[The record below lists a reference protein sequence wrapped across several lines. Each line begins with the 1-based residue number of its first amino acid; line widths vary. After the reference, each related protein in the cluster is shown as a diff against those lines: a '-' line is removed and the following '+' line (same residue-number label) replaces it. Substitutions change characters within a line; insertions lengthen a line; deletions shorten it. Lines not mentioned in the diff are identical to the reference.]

1 MDHSPLTTLATGLV
15 GPATSLGAAAYSML
29 PHLEAW
35 MRLGSVTVGLLVGLA
50 TLGAI
55 QAQYGNPR
63 HVAAPVPL
71 TDGRLMLCADL
82 LTETG
87 PGGLYA
93 QGFAHLPAELFP
105 QVAIFPMAEAVSMIP
120 QADSEI

>member
-1 MDHSPLTTLATGLV
+1 MTLADLITQPVSYETARDLAIV
-15 GPATSLGAAAYSML
+15 LTPEQA
-29 PHLEAW
+29 
-35 MRLGSVTVGLLVGLA
+35 A

-55 QAQYGNPR
+55 QQQYGDPR

-71 TDGRLMLCADL
+71 ADGRLMLCADL

-105 QVAIFPMAEAVSMIP
+105 QVQILPMADTVLLIP
-120 QADSEI
+120 QPTDL

>member
-1 MDHSPLTTLATGLV
+1 MTLADLIAQPVSYET
-15 GPATSLGAAAYSML
+15 A
-29 PHLEAW
+29 
-35 MRLGSVTVGLLVGLA
+35 RDLA
-50 TLGAI
+50 IILTPEQAVTLGAI
-55 QAQYGNPR
+55 QAEHGNPR

-87 PGGLYA
+87 LGGLYA

-105 QVAIFPMAEAVSMIP
+105 QVAILPMADAIALIP
-120 QADSEI
+120 QPEEEI

>member
-1 MDHSPLTTLATGLV
+1 MTLADLITQPVIYETAKEL
-15 GPATSLGAAAYSML
+15 AI
-29 PHLEAW
+29 
-35 MRLGSVTVGLLVGLA
+35 LLTPDQAA
-50 TLGAI
+50 TLRAI
-55 QAQYGNPR
+55 QAQYGNPQ

-71 TDGRLMLCADL
+71 VDGRLMLCADL

-105 QVAIFPMAEAVSMIP
+105 QVQILPMADAIAFIP
-120 QADSEI
+120 QPDQDL

>member
-1 MDHSPLTTLATGLV
+1 MTLADLITQPVSYETARDLAIV
-15 GPATSLGAAAYSML
+15 LTPEQAT
-29 PHLEAW
+29 
-35 MRLGSVTVGLLVGLA
+35 

-55 QAQYGNPR
+55 QAQYGNPQ

-71 TDGRLMLCADL
+71 VDGRLMLGADL
-82 LTETG
+82 ITETG

-105 QVAIFPMAEAVSMIP
+105 QVAVIPMAEALALIP
-120 QADSEI
+120 QPDPEEI

>member
-1 MDHSPLTTLATGLV
+1 MTLADLITQPISYETAKELAIV
-15 GPATSLGAAAYSML
+15 LTPDQA
-29 PHLEAW
+29 
-35 MRLGSVTVGLLVGLA
+35 A
-50 TLGAI
+50 TLGAV
-55 QAQYGNPR
+55 QSQYGNPR

-105 QVAIFPMAEAVSMIP
+105 QVAVLPMAEAHALLP
-120 QADSEI
+120 QPDPEEFN

>member
-1 MDHSPLTTLATGLV
+1 MTLADLITQPVSYESARDLAIILT
-15 GPATSLGAAAYSML
+15 PDQA
-29 PHLEAW
+29 
-35 MRLGSVTVGLLVGLA
+35 A
-50 TLGAI
+50 TLAAI
-55 QAQYGNPR
+55 QQQYGNPR

-93 QGFAHLPAELFP
+93 QGFAHLPAELFA
-105 QVAIFPMAEAVSMIP
+105 QVQILPMAEAIALIP
-120 QADSEI
+120 QPEEI

>member
-1 MDHSPLTTLATGLV
+1 MTLADLITQPVSYDSAKELAIV
-15 GPATSLGAAAYSML
+15 LTPDQA
-29 PHLEAW
+29 
-35 MRLGSVTVGLLVGLA
+35 A
-50 TLGAI
+50 TLGEV
-55 QAQYGNPR
+55 QAQYGNPQ

-93 QGFAHLPAELFP
+93 QGFAHLPSEIFA
-105 QVAIFPMAEAVSMIP
+105 QVQILPMAEAIALIP
-120 QADSEI
+120 QPEEEI

>member
-1 MDHSPLTTLATGLV
+1 MTLADLITQPISYETAKEFAIILT
-15 GPATSLGAAAYSML
+15 PEQA
-29 PHLEAW
+29 
-35 MRLGSVTVGLLVGLA
+35 A

-55 QAQYGNPR
+55 QAQYGNPK
-63 HVAAPVPL
+63 HVASPVEL
-71 TDGRLMLCADL
+71 TDGNLMLCADL

-105 QVAIFPMAEAVSMIP
+105 QVAVIPMADAIALIP
-120 QADSEI
+120 QPEEEI

>member
-1 MDHSPLTTLATGLV
+1 MTLADLISQPV
-15 GPATSLGAAAYSML
+15 SYEAAKELAIVL
-29 PHLEAW
+29 TPEQA
-35 MRLGSVTVGLLVGLA
+35 A

-55 QAQYGNPR
+55 QQQYGNPR

-71 TDGRLMLCADL
+71 VDGRLMLCADL

-105 QVAIFPMAEAVSMIP
+105 QVQILPMAAAIAIIP
-120 QADSEI
+120 PPEEI

>member
-1 MDHSPLTTLATGLV
+1 MTLADLISQPVSYESAKDLAIILT
-15 GPATSLGAAAYSML
+15 PDQAAL
-29 PHLEAW
+29 
-35 MRLGSVTVGLLVGLA
+35 LGS
-50 TLGAI
+50 I
-55 QAQYGNPR
+55 QSEHGNPR

-105 QVAIFPMAEAVSMIP
+105 QIAVIPMADSIALIP
-120 QADSEI
+120 QPEEI

>member
-1 MDHSPLTTLATGLV
+1 MTLSDIITQPVSYETAKNLAIVLTPDQA
-15 GPATSLGAAAYSML
+15 
-29 PHLEAW
+29 
-35 MRLGSVTVGLLVGLA
+35 A

-55 QAQYGNPR
+55 QEQYGNPH

-93 QGFAHLPAELFP
+93 QGFAHLPADIFP
-105 QVAIFPMAEAVSMIP
+105 QVQILSMTDAVALIQQP
-120 QADSEI
+120 EEEI

>member
-1 MDHSPLTTLATGLV
+1 MTLADLISQPVSYEIARDLAIILT
-15 GPATSLGAAAYSML
+15 PEQA
-29 PHLEAW
+29 
-35 MRLGSVTVGLLVGLA
+35 A

-87 PGGLYA
+87 RGGLYA

-105 QVAIFPMAEAVSMIP
+105 QVAVIPMAEAIALIP
-120 QADSEI
+120 QPDPEEI

>member
-1 MDHSPLTTLATGLV
+1 MTLADLITQPLSYET
-15 GPATSLGAAAYSML
+15 ARDLAIILAHDQA
-29 PHLEAW
+29 
-35 MRLGSVTVGLLVGLA
+35 A

-71 TDGRLMLCADL
+71 IDGRLMLCADL
-82 LTETG
+82 LTEIG

-93 QGFAHLPAELFP
+93 QGFEHLPAELFP
-105 QVAIFPMAEAVSMIP
+105 LVEVLPMAQVLPLLP
-120 QADSEI
+120 QPEE

>member
-1 MDHSPLTTLATGLV
+1 MTLADLISKPVSYESAKELAIVLT
-15 GPATSLGAAAYSML
+15 AEQA
-29 PHLEAW
+29 
-35 MRLGSVTVGLLVGLA
+35 A

-93 QGFAHLPAELFP
+93 QGFAHLPAELFA
-105 QVAIFPMAEAVSMIP
+105 QVQILPMADALDLIP
-120 QADSEI
+120 QPEEI

>member
-1 MDHSPLTTLATGLV
+1 MTLADLI
-15 GPATSLGAAAYSML
+15 SQ
-29 PHLEAW
+29 
-35 MRLGSVTVGLLVGLA
+35 SVSYESAKDLAIILTPDQVA

-105 QVAIFPMAEAVSMIP
+105 QVAILPMADALALLP
-120 QADSEI
+120 QPDPDELI

>member
-1 MDHSPLTTLATGLV
+1 MTLADLINQPVSYETARDLAIILT
-15 GPATSLGAAAYSML
+15 PEQA
-29 PHLEAW
+29 
-35 MRLGSVTVGLLVGLA
+35 A

-55 QAQYGNPR
+55 QAQYGNPQ

-71 TDGRLMLCADL
+71 VDGRLMLCADL

-105 QVAIFPMAEAVSMIP
+105 QVAVIPMVAAISLIP
-120 QADSEI
+120 QPEEEIL

>member
-1 MDHSPLTTLATGLV
+1 MTLADLIQQPMSYETARDLAIV
-15 GPATSLGAAAYSML
+15 LTPDQA
-29 PHLEAW
+29 
-35 MRLGSVTVGLLVGLA
+35 A
-50 TLGAI
+50 TLGAV
-55 QAQYGNPR
+55 QTQYGNPR

-93 QGFAHLPAELFP
+93 QGFAHLPADIFP
-105 QVAIFPMAEAVSMIP
+105 QVQILPMADATTLIP
-120 QADSEI
+120 QPDPEL

>member
-1 MDHSPLTTLATGLV
+1 MTLADLITQPISYETAKELAIV
-15 GPATSLGAAAYSML
+15 LTPDQA
-29 PHLEAW
+29 
-35 MRLGSVTVGLLVGLA
+35 A
-50 TLGAI
+50 TLGAV
-55 QAQYGNPR
+55 QQQYGNPR

-93 QGFAHLPAELFP
+93 QGFAHLPDELFA
-105 QVAIFPMAEAVSMIP
+105 QVQILPMAEAIALIP
-120 QADSEI
+120 QPDPEI

>member
-1 MDHSPLTTLATGLV
+1 MTLADLITQPV
-15 GPATSLGAAAYSML
+15 SYKTAR
-29 PHLEAW
+29 HLAIV
-35 MRLGSVTVGLLVGLA
+35 LTPDQAA

-55 QAQYGNPR
+55 QAQYGDPR

-105 QVAIFPMAEAVSMIP
+105 QVAVIPMADAIAIIP
-120 QADSEI
+120 QPEEI

>member
-1 MDHSPLTTLATGLV
+1 MTLADLITQPVSYETAKELAIV
-15 GPATSLGAAAYSML
+15 LTAEQA
-29 PHLEAW
+29 
-35 MRLGSVTVGLLVGLA
+35 A

-55 QAQYGNPR
+55 QAQYGNPQ

-93 QGFAHLPAELFP
+93 QGFAHLPAELFA
-105 QVAIFPMAEAVSMIP
+105 QVAVIPMADAIALIP
-120 QADSEI
+120 QLDPEI

>member
-1 MDHSPLTTLATGLV
+1 MTLADLITQPVSYETAKELAIV
-15 GPATSLGAAAYSML
+15 LTAEQA
-29 PHLEAW
+29 
-35 MRLGSVTVGLLVGLA
+35 A

-55 QAQYGNPR
+55 QAEYGNPR

-71 TDGRLMLCADL
+71 VDGRLMLCADL

-87 PGGLYA
+87 TGGLYA

-105 QVAIFPMAEAVSMIP
+105 QVQIIPMANAIALIP
-120 QADSEI
+120 QPDPEI

>member
-1 MDHSPLTTLATGLV
+1 MTLADLITQPVSYENAKELAIV
-15 GPATSLGAAAYSML
+15 LTPDQA
-29 PHLEAW
+29 
-35 MRLGSVTVGLLVGLA
+35 A
-50 TLGAI
+50 TLGEV
-55 QAQYGNPR
+55 QAQYGNPN

-93 QGFAHLPAELFP
+93 QGFAHLPADIFP
-105 QVAIFPMAEAVSMIP
+105 QVQILPMTDAVALIP
-120 QADSEI
+120 QPEE

>member
-1 MDHSPLTTLATGLV
+1 MTLADLITQPVSYETARDLAIILT
-15 GPATSLGAAAYSML
+15 PEQA
-29 PHLEAW
+29 
-35 MRLGSVTVGLLVGLA
+35 A

-55 QAQYGNPR
+55 QQQYGDPR

-93 QGFAHLPAELFP
+93 QGFAHLPAELFA
-105 QVAIFPMAEAVSMIP
+105 QVAVIPMANAIALIP
-120 QADSEI
+120 QPTDLDQ